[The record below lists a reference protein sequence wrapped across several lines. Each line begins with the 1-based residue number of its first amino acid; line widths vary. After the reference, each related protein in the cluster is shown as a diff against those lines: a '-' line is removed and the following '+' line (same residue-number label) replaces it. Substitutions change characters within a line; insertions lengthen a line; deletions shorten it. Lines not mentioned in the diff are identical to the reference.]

1 MTATPLTPLDLEL
14 LEIEANLDT
23 EDFLLDDLL
32 ELSGTEDSEF
42 LEELEDEDLKFA
54 FGCDTF

>member
-1 MTATPLTPLDLEL
+1 MTATPTPLDLEL

-42 LEELEDEDLKFA
+42 LEEIDDEDLNFA

>member
-42 LEELEDEDLKFA
+42 LEDVEDEDFNFA
-54 FGCDTF
+54 FGVDTF

>member
-23 EDFLLDDLL
+23 EDFLLDDLP
-32 ELSGTEDSEF
+32 ELSGTEESEF
-42 LEELEDEDLKFA
+42 LEEIEDEDLKFA

>member
-1 MTATPLTPLDLEL
+1 MTPSTTTPLELEL
-14 LEIEANLDT
+14 MEIEANLDT

-42 LEELEDEDLKFA
+42 LEEIEDEDLNFA

>member
-1 MTATPLTPLDLEL
+1 M
-14 LEIEANLDT
+14 EIEANLDT

-42 LEELEDEDLKFA
+42 LEEIDDEDLNFA

>member
-42 LEELEDEDLKFA
+42 L
-54 FGCDTF
+54 

>member
-42 LEELEDEDLKFA
+42 LEEIEDEDLKFA

>member
-1 MTATPLTPLDLEL
+1 MTPSTTTPLELEL
-14 LEIEANLDT
+14 MEIEANLDT

-42 LEELEDEDLKFA
+42 LEEIDDEDLNFA

>member
-1 MTATPLTPLDLEL
+1 MTPSTTTPLDLEL

-42 LEELEDEDLKFA
+42 LEEIDDEDLNFA

>member
-1 MTATPLTPLDLEL
+1 MTPSTTTPLDLEL

-42 LEELEDEDLKFA
+42 LEDVEDEDLNFA
-54 FGCDTF
+54 FGVDTF

>member
-1 MTATPLTPLDLEL
+1 MTATPTTPLDLEL

-23 EDFLLDDLL
+23 EDFLLDALL

-42 LEELEDEDLKFA
+42 LEDVEDEDLNFA
-54 FGCDTF
+54 FGVDTF

>member
-42 LEELEDEDLKFA
+42 LEEIEDEDLNFA

>member
-42 LEELEDEDLKFA
+42 LEEIEDEDLKFA
-54 FGCDTF
+54 YGCDTF

>member
-1 MTATPLTPLDLEL
+1 MTPSTTTPLDLEL

-42 LEELEDEDLKFA
+42 LEEIEDEDLNFA

>member
-42 LEELEDEDLKFA
+42 LEESEDEDLKFA

>member
-32 ELSGTEDSEF
+32 ELSGTEESEF
-42 LEELEDEDLKFA
+42 LEEIDDEDLKFA

>member
-1 MTATPLTPLDLEL
+1 MTPSTTTPLELEL
-14 LEIEANLDT
+14 MEIEANLDT

-42 LEELEDEDLKFA
+42 LEEIDDEDLNFA
-54 FGCDTF
+54 FGVDTF

>member
-42 LEELEDEDLKFA
+42 LEEIEDEDLNFA
-54 FGCDTF
+54 FGVDTF

>member
-14 LEIEANLDT
+14 LEIEANFDT

-42 LEELEDEDLKFA
+42 LEDVEDEDFNFA
-54 FGCDTF
+54 FGVDTF

>member
-42 LEELEDEDLKFA
+42 LEEIEDEDLIFA
-54 FGCDTF
+54 FGVDTF

>member
-1 MTATPLTPLDLEL
+1 MTPSTTTPLDLEL

-42 LEELEDEDLKFA
+42 LEEIDDEDLNFA
-54 FGCDTF
+54 FGVDTF